1 MIYARRTRGLNDGS
15 VTTTSPSTRQGWSE
29 AGLMLSGNGLTM
41 HKQHENQTKLTAF
54 HARLGFDIGMRG

>member
-1 MIYARRTRGLNDGS
+1 
-15 VTTTSPSTRQGWSE
+15 
-29 AGLMLSGNGLTM
+29 MLSGNGLTM